1 MRVNYYPVDLELL
14 FSKKPFLTL
23 EIQKSPQ
30 LNWEF
35 SYVKPAEVEIVET
48 VETRMEHTISENMQ
62 KKNAVIEVE
71 TGMKKELVAFFSSS
85 LLRVSVVEKYGEIKV
100 FDGTTDK
107 PLSQVYV
114 KVFAKKG
121 SESSF
126 HKDGYTDIR
135 GRFDYVSVSSSSGLK
150 DFKKFGILVVS
161 DELGSLTRE
170 ANPPWVTG
178 KRADKI

>member
-1 MRVNYYPVDLELL
+1 MNIEEVRSKTDSELRFEL
-14 FSKKPFLTL
+14 
-23 EIQKSPQ
+23 
-30 LNWEF
+30 
-35 SYVKPAEVEIVET
+35 A
-48 VETRMEHTISENMQ
+48 
-62 KKNAVIEVE
+62 
-71 TGMKKELVAFFSSS
+71 GMKKELVTFFSSS